1 MLLNLK
7 NTTLLFV
14 ETRAHEITKRV
25 IEDCISKAD
34 FGDILIFSDQP
45 ERIPVAGARYEL
57 VPDFPNKKLA
67 GQFYYASAMSRVET
81 DFALMLEWDAGIFDP
96 SKWKPEFFNYD
107 YVGAPWVVR
116 PGDMHDVGNG
126 GFTLMSKGLGHYAV
140 ENFKRFPV
148 YTDWDFCRTQRKNFE
163 AAGFKW
169 PDRVLASHFAW
180 ELGPRNPDHFGYH
193 GAFTWPVTLPKEEVI
208 ERARLMLKTEY
219 LTVKAR
225 QLFKEAP
232 WLESELTP
240 EEVATFY
247 NTVPPGY
254 VLRPKIYGMMSPQQR
269 AAMQLAQ
276 AQRRG
281 LVTSKQLI
289 GRPPQTGQ
297 KA

>member
-140 ENFKRFPV
+140 ENFKRLGAWSAQP
-148 YTDWDFCRTQRKNFE
+148 RPLRL
-163 AAGFKW
+163 
-169 PDRVLASHFAW
+169 PRRVHVARHPAQGRSH
-180 ELGPRNPDHFGYH
+180 
-193 GAFTWPVTLPKEEVI
+193 
-208 ERARLMLKTEY
+208 RARP
-219 LTVKAR
+219 ADAQDR
-225 QLFKEAP
+225 IPDGQGA
-232 WLESELTP
+232 
-240 EEVATFY
+240 AT
-247 NTVPPGY
+247 
-254 VLRPKIYGMMSPQQR
+254 LQR
-269 AAMQLAQ
+269 GPMA
-276 AQRRG
+276 
-281 LVTSKQLI
+281 
-289 GRPPQTGQ
+289 
-297 KA
+297 